1 MSRLKLRSKLM
12 VCVGLLILSAVLVL
26 TSISY
31 LSLRSA
37 YQQTAE
43 AQKEKLD
50 QMIQSQVECLVGV
63 LETNYARFENGEI
76 TDEQAREN
84 AAYIVRSTRYN
95 NGTGYFWA
103 DMADGTNAVH
113 INSEVEGTNRY
124 NTQDEKGNYFVRDT
138 IAAGDKAGGGFI
150 DFYFTKPGESEA
162 KAKRGFI
169 KKFEPYGWYIGTGNY
184 EEDMLPLIQAGLDAS
199 ARSMAL
205 AAAGMYG
212 CGALV
217 LIVAIII
224 MSMFAKKITQP
235 IAQATERLSELSRGN
250 LSAPVVLTHSKDE
263 VGILT
268 QSLSD
273 TIQSLRSYIEN
284 ISQVLNEFDSGNLD
298 VHIDLEYV
306 GGFAP
311 IKDSLLHT
319 IDVLNETFTRI
330 RTSAEQVSSGSD
342 QVASAAQSLSQG
354 ATEQASSVEELAAT
368 IMDVS
373 QRVEQNADS
382 AGEASEKCRET
393 SSELIT
399 GKQRMTEMVEAMRN
413 IISTSEE
420 IGKIV
425 KTIDDIAFQTNILA
439 LNAAVEAARAGASG
453 KGFAVVADE
462 VRNLAGKSSEASK
475 NTSSLID
482 TVVNMIQDGGKIAE
496 DTAQSLDSIV
506 SLSEAA
512 SNLVYKISSASQE
525 QAKSLSQITQGI
537 DQISAVVQTNSATAE
552 ESAAA
557 SEELSSQAQE
567 MKDLLEQ
574 FQLKT
579 PAKARAYLR

>member
-12 VCVGLLILSAVLVL
+12 VYVGLLILSAVLVL

-205 AAAGMYG
+205 AATGMYG

-319 IDVLNETFTRI
+319 IDVLNETFTRV

-373 QRVEQNADS
+373 QRVEQNAES

-496 DTAQSLDSIV
+496 DTAQSLDNIV

>member
-12 VCVGLLILSAVLVL
+12 VYVGLLILSAVLVL

-205 AAAGMYG
+205 AATGMYG

-319 IDVLNETFTRI
+319 IDVLNETFTRV

-373 QRVEQNADS
+373 QRVEQNAES
-382 AGEASEKCRET
+382 AGETSEKCRET

-496 DTAQSLDSIV
+496 DTAQSLDNIV

-579 PAKARAYLR
+579 PTKARAYLR

>member
-12 VCVGLLILSAVLVL
+12 VYVGLLILSAVLVL

-205 AAAGMYG
+205 AATGMYG

-319 IDVLNETFTRI
+319 IDVLNETFTRV

-373 QRVEQNADS
+373 QRVEQNAES

-496 DTAQSLDSIV
+496 DTAQSLDNIV

-579 PAKARAYLR
+579 PTKARAYLR